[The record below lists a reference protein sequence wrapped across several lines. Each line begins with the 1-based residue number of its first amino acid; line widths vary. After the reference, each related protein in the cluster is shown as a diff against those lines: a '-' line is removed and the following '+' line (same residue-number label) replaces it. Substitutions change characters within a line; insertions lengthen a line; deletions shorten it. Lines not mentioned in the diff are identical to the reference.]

1 MIKDLL
7 MKCTFVVLCIL
18 AAAAILEFGITV
30 LHAGIAKVRM
40 HVAIC
45 YAYIYA

>member
-7 MKCTFVVLCIL
+7 MKCTFAVLYIL
-18 AAAAILEFGITV
+18 AAAAILEFDILGT
-30 LHAGIAKVRM
+30 HAGIAQVRM
-40 HVAIC
+40 HIAMC